1 MERPAVPFPPSPWRL
16 TGDMVVSLW
25 RVPVH
30 ELPSWP
36 LPSGVRPWVVRRR
49 ATLITFWV
57 DYRPGGVLAYRECL
71 IALAVRHGHRLA
83 GSAVA
88 AWVDNEQSLAGGRAL
103 WGIPKEL
110 GTITLRADS
119 RSTRGELTTAGTPPV
134 RVAYRD
140 VLRLPFRLPARA
152 HLVQR
157 LSDGTGCRVPMRITG
172 RPALGRS
179 RVTTEPDAPLSFL
192 ARHQPLLSL
201 ALRDFRGIVGSSAV

>member
-1 MERPAVPFPPSPWRL
+1 
-16 TGDMVVSLW
+16 MVVALW
-25 RVPVH
+25 RVPVD

-49 ATLITFWV
+49 ATVLTFWV
-57 DYRPGGVLAYRECL
+57 DYRPGGVLAYREFL

-88 AWVDNEQSLAGGRAL
+88 AWVDNERSLAGGRAL
-103 WGIPKEL
+103 WGIPKDP

-119 RSTRGELTTAGTPPV
+119 SSARGELTAAGTAPV
-134 RVAYRD
+134 HVTYRD

-152 HLVQR
+152 HLVQQ
-157 LSDGTGCRVPMRITG
+157 LSDGTRCRVPMRITG

-179 RVTTEPDAPLSFL
+179 RVTTEPDAPLSVL
-192 ARHQPLLSL
+192 ARHRPLLSL
-201 ALRDFRGIVGSSAV
+201 ALRDFRGIVGG